1 MRVERL
7 QRPGKEAAGSRHEPG
22 VARQTAPADV
32 EPIGPPT
39 ETLMEEVLRREN
51 LSRRVEAGPSQQG
64 APGVD
69 GMTVDELP
77 DYLRKAWPAIRE
89 QLLQGTYVPAPGA
102 RGASAQAGRRNTDAR
117 HPHRS

>member
-7 QRPGKEAAGSRHEPG
+7 QRPRKEAAGSRHEPG

-39 ETLMEEVLRREN
+39 EALMGEVLRREN
-51 LSRRVEAGPSQQG
+51 RLIVLKRVQANKG

-69 GMTVDELP
+69 GHTVDELP
-77 DYLRKAWPAIRE
+77 AYLLRA
-89 QLLQGTYVPAPGA
+89 
-102 RGASAQAGRRNTDAR
+102 
-117 HPHRS
+117 